1 MDSLHLVSVSPN
13 KRILVVDDLED
24 NLFLLQAVLEVEGYQ
39 VDVAD
44 SGKAAL
50 AKIELEPPDLLL
62 LDVMMPGMDG
72 CEVVQHI
79 RQNGM
84 PFIPIVLVTGCDRPH
99 QSLALD
105 IEGFIAK
112 PIDFDKLLNC
122 VGAMLAMPVAETKLE
137 TKILET
143 KVLET
148 KAIADRQLAS

>member
-1 MDSLHLVSVSPN
+1 MDSLHLVSVSPQ

-24 NLFLLQAVLEVEGYQ
+24 NLFLLQAVLEEEGYQ

-44 SGKAAL
+44 SGEAAL
-50 AKIELEPPDLLL
+50 AKIELEAPDLLL
-62 LDVMMPGMDG
+62 LDVMMPGMNG
-72 CEVVQHI
+72 CEVVRHI
-79 RQNGM
+79 RQNRIL

-122 VGAMLAMPVAETKLE
+122 VGAMLAMPVAETK
-137 TKILET
+137 ILET
-143 KVLET
+143 KVLES
-148 KAIADRQLAS
+148 KAIANRQLTS

>member
-50 AKIELEPPDLLL
+50 EKIELEAPDLLL

-79 RQNGM
+79 RQNGSL

-99 QSLALD
+99 ESLALD

-112 PIDFDKLLNC
+112 PIDFEKLLNC
-122 VGAMLAMPVAETKLE
+122 VGAMLAMPILE
-137 TKILET
+137 TKI
-143 KVLET
+143 LET
-148 KAIADRQLAS
+148 KAIADRQLVS